1 MPISTHVHIL
11 VIDDAPESL
20 QRLPSTLRE
29 QGWRISVATTG
40 RQGFH
45 RAQALSPDIILLD
58 VQMPGMDGFA
68 TCRLLQ
74 ESPRTHGIPVIFLTA
89 VGDDVQRLKGLQ
101 NGGSDY
107 VVKPFLPAEIV
118 ARIRIHLQR
127 SSPRPVA
134 SSAEPMVL
142 LSQGEITLRSAMRL
156 ISENLAD
163 LPPLVDIAHEVGT
176 HDKKLS
182 AIFRQHL
189 GVTVFA
195 WAREERLRV
204 AREWLANSHMD
215 IADVAEQVGFHSAAN
230 FATAFRHRLGV
241 TPSQYRQNLR
251 EASANSGS
259 DAT

>member
-1 MPISTHVHIL
+1 MPQATHIHIL
-11 VIDDAPESL
+11 VIDDTPESL

-45 RAQALSPDIILLD
+45 RAQALSPDLILLD

-74 ESPRTHGIPVIFLTA
+74 ETPRTHDIPIIFLTA
-89 VGDDVQRLKGLQ
+89 VGDDEQRLKGLQ
-101 NGGSDY
+101 HGAADY
-107 VVKPFLPAEIV
+107 VVKPFLPAEVV

-127 SSPRPVA
+127 SSPRPVV
-134 SSAEPMVL
+134 SPAEPMAL
-142 LSQGEITLRSAMRL
+142 LSQGEVILRSAMRF
-156 ISENLAD
+156 INENLAD
-163 LPPLVDIAHEVGT
+163 LPPLVDMAHEVGT

-189 GVTVFA
+189 GMTVFT

-204 AREWLANSHMD
+204 ARERLADSHMD
-215 IADVAEQVGFHSAAN
+215 IADIADQVGFHSAAN
-230 FATAFRHRLGV
+230 FATAFRQRMGV
-241 TPSQYRQNLR
+241 TPSQYRKTLQQADTNAGL
-251 EASANSGS
+251 